1 MPAQDTPSSDAPSR
15 DALAAALDFYRHV
28 GVDIA
33 MGEAPRDFL
42 AESQVVQQRA
52 GAPSPLAGRVASGG
66 EPGGARRQADPTRAA
81 QRDLPAS
88 GEVGRASEFPREP
101 PRRPLP
107 PPLPEASRPLNPAL
121 AADAAA
127 VASSA
132 AHSAAAARNL
142 DELRAALDA
151 FEGCALKTTAT
162 QLVFEDGAR
171 NARVHLVG
179 EAPGAD
185 EDREGRPF
193 VGRAGQLLD
202 KMLAAIGLDRT
213 SVYISNVVPWRPP
226 GNRTPSPLEV
236 AACLPFTRRQIELV
250 GADFVICLGA
260 PSMQALLEIKDG
272 ILKTRG
278 RWMAYAGDGKTTPA
292 MAMLHP
298 AYLLRQPLQKRLAW
312 RDLRALRRALDG
324 ETPDMGGDA

>member
-1 MPAQDTPSSDAPSR
+1 MPTPDAPSP
-15 DALAAALDFYRHV
+15 DSLAAALDFYRHV

-33 MGEAPRDFL
+33 LGEAPRDYFG
-42 AESQVVQQRA
+42 ESESAAARRA
-52 GAPSPLAGRVASGG
+52 DTRPAAVERGEPHPRRVAADRPHKG
-66 EPGGARRQADPTRAA
+66 EGEARPAPEAPRQAPPP
-81 QRDLPAS
+81 RDL
-88 GEVGRASEFPREP
+88 P
-101 PRRPLP
+101 PRRPAP

-127 VASSA
+127 VAASA
-132 AHSAAAARNL
+132 SQSAAAAQNL
-142 DELRAALDA
+142 NELRAALDA

-171 NARVHLVG
+171 DARVHLVG

-202 KMLAAIGLDRT
+202 KMLGSIGLDRT
-213 SVYISNVVPWRPP
+213 QVYISNVVPWRPP

-250 GADFVICLGA
+250 GSDFVICLGA
-260 PSMQALLEIKDG
+260 PSMQALLEIRDG

-278 RWMAYAGDGKTTPA
+278 RWMAYAGGGTIVPA

-324 ETPDMGGDA
+324 EAPEFDAPA

>member
-1 MPAQDTPSSDAPSR
+1 MPAQDKPSDAAPSR

-33 MGEAPRDFL
+33 LGEAPRNFFGESEAAAARRL
-42 AESQVVQQRA
+42 EVRPASAERVEPHPR
-52 GAPSPLAGRVASGG
+52 RVATDAPHKVEG
-66 EPGGARRQADPTRAA
+66 EARAASEPSRQA
-81 QRDLPAS
+81 
-88 GEVGRASEFPREP
+88 PRSFQEST
-101 PRRPLP
+101 PRRPAP

-127 VASSA
+127 VAASA
-132 AHSAAAARNL
+132 AESAAGARNL

-151 FEGCALKTTAT
+151 FQGCALKTTAT

-171 NARVHLVG
+171 DARVHLIG

-202 KMLAAIGLDRT
+202 KMLASIGLDRT
-213 SVYISNVVPWRPP
+213 QVYISNVVPWRPP

-260 PSMQALLEIKDG
+260 PSMQALLSIKEG

-278 RWMAYAGDGKTTPA
+278 RWLAYAGEGRVVPA

-324 ETPDMGGDA
+324 EAPDLA

>member
-1 MPAQDTPSSDAPSR
+1 MPASDASR

-33 MGEAPRDFL
+33 VGETPRDFF
-42 AESQVVQQRA
+42 AESQATSRRADARAAPVERGEPQPRRAAADPSHEGEASSRQRA
-52 GAPSPLAGRVASGG
+52 APF
-66 EPGGARRQADPTRAA
+66 RQETQSRPR
-81 QRDLPAS
+81 PA
-88 GEVGRASEFPREP
+88 
-101 PRRPLP
+101 P

-121 AADAAA
+121 AADATA
-127 VASSA
+127 VALSA
-132 AHSAAAARNL
+132 AQSASAARNL
-142 DELRAALDA
+142 DELRAALEA

-171 NARVHLVG
+171 QARVHLVG

-202 KMLAAIGLDRT
+202 KMLASIGLDRRQ
-213 SVYISNVVPWRPP
+213 VYISNVVPWRPP
-226 GNRTPSPLEV
+226 GNRPPTPLEV

-278 RWMAYAGDGKTTPA
+278 RWMTYAAGGRGVPA

-324 ETPDMGGDA
+324 EKPELSA

>member
-1 MPAQDTPSSDAPSR
+1 MPAPDAPSR
-15 DALAAALDFYRHV
+15 DAQSQDALAAALDFYRHV

-33 MGEAPRDFL
+33 VGEAPRDFL
-42 AESQVVQQRA
+42 AESQ
-52 GAPSPLAGRVASGG
+52 
-66 EPGGARRQADPTRAA
+66 AA
-81 QRDLPAS
+81 QQAPA
-88 GEVGRASEFPREP
+88 APRSEP
-101 PRRPLP
+101 PPPVRGGPPAGHDPAPLRAREAPRSFQGDAQSRPRPAP

-121 AADAAA
+121 AVDAAA

-132 AHSAAAARNL
+132 SQSAAAARNL
-142 DELRAALDA
+142 DELRAALEA

-171 NARVHLVG
+171 NARVHFVG

-202 KMLAAIGLDRT
+202 KMLASIGLDRGQ
-213 SVYISNVVPWRPP
+213 VYISNVVPWRPP
-226 GNRTPSPLEV
+226 GNRTPTPLEV

-278 RWMAYAGDGKTTPA
+278 RWMAYAAGGRSVPA

-324 ETPDMGGDA
+324 EAPDFGNAV